1 MSSAEVDRVEAI
13 GSTNGPVVA
22 GPLANIPNKNLRKV
36 CMYYT
41 TQWKIRQDEKAD
53 PRRIF

>member
-36 CMYYT
+36 CMSYT